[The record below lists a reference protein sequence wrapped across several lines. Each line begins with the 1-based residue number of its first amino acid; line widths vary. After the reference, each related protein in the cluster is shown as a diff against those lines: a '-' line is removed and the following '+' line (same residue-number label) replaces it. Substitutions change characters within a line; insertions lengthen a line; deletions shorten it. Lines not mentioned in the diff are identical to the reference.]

1 MSIRITSKEAKRLT
15 FEEESACSKL
25 VSTGSIYNL
34 YSDCCSPDKKIKNR
48 VFLAKDNGKII
59 GWSIIKERARYKI
72 TKFEFMIYIRLK
84 YRRRGIGTKMY
95 KRSKKLFKLKDSDI
109 LVYTTD
115 KANKEFFKR
124 LRKL

>member
-34 YSDCCSPDKKIKNR
+34 YSDCCSPDKKIRNR

-115 KANKEFFKR
+115 KANKEFFK
-124 LRKL
+124 KLMKL

>member
-15 FEEESACSKL
+15 FEEEKACSKL
-25 VSTGSIYNL
+25 ISTGSIFNL
-34 YSDCCSPDKKIKNR
+34 YCDCCSPDKKIRNR
-48 VFLAKDNGKII
+48 VFIAKDRGRII
-59 GWSIIKERARYKI
+59 GWSIIKERAKYKI

>member
-1 MSIRITSKEAKRLT
+1 VSIRITSKEAKRLT